1 MIKIKSALEIA
12 MEKVNEINKLTIEE
26 KDKIKDLEK
35 IKSSLAK
42 YYKGRLTSEGLYSKL
57 KGVNPY
63 SLKEAQLILINSVS
77 LKLSEDEFE
86 LRKKGILA
94 IESLKEEKNISI
106 FESNLNEINQ
116 LQKKYLKI
124 KDTIANKLKIE
135 IEKNPKSRVKTVKQ
149 GDNIIVIQLSVEE
162 ALNENS
168 QWKNFLIK
176 HDEEFGQKF
185 VDIIKR
191 LKEDIH

>member
-1 MIKIKSALEIA
+1 MTKIKSALEIA

-26 KDKIKDLEK
+26 KDKIKDVEK

-57 KGVNPY
+57 KGVNPS